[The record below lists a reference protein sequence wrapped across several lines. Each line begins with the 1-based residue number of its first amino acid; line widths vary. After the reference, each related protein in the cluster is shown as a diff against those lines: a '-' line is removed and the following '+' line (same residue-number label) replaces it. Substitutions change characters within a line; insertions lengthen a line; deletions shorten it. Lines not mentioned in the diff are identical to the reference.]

1 MKRIESE
8 ITQYWIHFQAQH
20 SATKKQYPSALIKCY
35 NEDDYVLQLSFYP
48 DGSKLPANHYDKRN
62 KLVYLRYPLSMYYHT
77 MDILRNEKPVY
88 FEYSRELNQGF
99 LRTGLE
105 PVGEGEYDADF
116 KID

>member
-20 SATKKQYPSALIKCY
+20 SASKRQYPTALIKCY
-35 NEDDYVLQLSFYP
+35 HDEDYVLQLTFYP

-62 KLVYLRYPLSMYYHT
+62 KLVYLRYPMAMYRHT
-77 MDILRNEKPVY
+77 MDILRNEKPVF
-88 FEYSRELNQGF
+88 FEYSMELNQGF

-116 KID
+116 KVD

>member
-20 SATKKQYPSALIKCY
+20 SASKRQYPTALIKCY
-35 NEDDYVLQLSFYP
+35 HEEDYVLQLSFYP

-62 KLVYLRYPLSMYYHT
+62 RLVYLRYPMAMYRHT
-77 MDILRNEKPVY
+77 MDILRNEKPVF
-88 FEYSRELNQGF
+88 FEYSKELNQGF

-116 KID
+116 KAD

>member
-20 SATKKQYPSALIKCY
+20 SASKRQYPTALIKCY
-35 NEDDYVLQLSFYP
+35 HDDDYVLQLTFYP

-62 KLVYLRYPLSMYYHT
+62 KLVYLRYPMAMYRHT
-77 MDILRNEKPVY
+77 MDILRNEKPVF

-116 KID
+116 KVD

>member
-20 SATKKQYPSALIKCY
+20 SASKRQYPTALIKCY
-35 NEDDYVLQLSFYP
+35 HEEDYVLQLSFYP

-62 KLVYLRYPLSMYYHT
+62 RLVYLRYPMAMYRHT
-77 MDILRNEKPVY
+77 MDILRNEKPVF
-88 FEYSRELNQGF
+88 FEYSKELNQGF

-116 KID
+116 KVD

>member
-1 MKRIESE
+1 M
-8 ITQYWIHFQAQH
+8 
-20 SATKKQYPSALIKCY
+20 
-35 NEDDYVLQLSFYP
+35 
-48 DGSKLPANHYDKRN
+48 
-62 KLVYLRYPLSMYYHT
+62 YLRYPLSMYYHT

-116 KID
+116 KIE